1 MKYFLTH
8 RWFLGV
14 NALQGNK
21 AKKGGCHNSC
31 SLNNCK
37 FVIDC
42 NALKF
47 FEFYLDT
54 PMVLRRYYRLTGY
67 QTRLAHHV
75 VCLDCPS
82 NHDCGACRGPGQ
94 EPLGPRPCRPAGAV
108 APWKRPLERTTAA
121 HGGRAFTATALRDSV
136 TAPQPGR
143 PIRAGCHSSV
153 ADRLGGKRQ
162 TRRECIHGA

>member
-82 NHDCGACRGPGQ
+82 NHDCGPDKSRSAQGHGRRGPWLGRAAEAAPGT
-94 EPLGPRPCRPAGAV
+94 EPRGLRGR
-108 APWKRPLERTTAA
+108 TAA
-121 HGGRAFTATALRDSV
+121 EHS
-136 TAPQPGR
+136 PQ
-143 PIRAGCHSSV
+143 
-153 ADRLGGKRQ
+153 
-162 TRRECIHGA
+162 RRCVIV